1 MRVAVGCQGPSRNE
15 QYWLV
20 SRTNPA
26 ANISMMSSCRFSES
40 SFNDVGLPGSVAH
53 CIGPAQH
60 AVVRGKPEHGCGM
73 RQRLKRST
81 SPEHAFD
88 RS

>member
-1 MRVAVGCQGPSRNE
+1 MK
-15 QYWLV
+15 
-20 SRTNPA
+20 
-26 ANISMMSSCRFSES
+26 M
-40 SFNDVGLPGSVAH
+40 FNDVGLPGSVAH